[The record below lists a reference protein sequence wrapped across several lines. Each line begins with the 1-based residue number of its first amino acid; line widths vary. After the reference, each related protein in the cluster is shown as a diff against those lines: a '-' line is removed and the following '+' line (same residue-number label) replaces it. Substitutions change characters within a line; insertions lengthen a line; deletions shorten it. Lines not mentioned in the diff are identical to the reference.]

1 MHAPGGDPEEFGR
14 GLNGCIARVESRG
27 ARGERAPDGPT
38 ATSRPAPSGLGA
50 GALWGP
56 AAAVRS
62 RAVRNR
68 ALLDEAKV
76 AAQRREFGRAESL
89 VREVL
94 AARPDH
100 VPALDLL
107 GFVVYFQDR
116 PSEAEAICRRTL
128 ELKPDHPYAL
138 KGLGLC
144 LAKGGDIAGA
154 IASIERAIAL
164 KPDWFD
170 PYWDLAVTLVDAGRM
185 AEAVAVVQRGRVALP
200 DRERDWERM
209 ERHART
215 AGARALRRGPTD

>member
-1 MHAPGGDPEEFGR
+1 MHAAIGPELGSTTSDPAPGGLGAEA
-14 GLNGCIARVESRG
+14 LNGA
-27 ARGERAPDGPT
+27 
-38 ATSRPAPSGLGA
+38 
-50 GALWGP
+50 

-62 RAVRNR
+62 SGVRTR
-68 ALLDEAKV
+68 ALLDEAKI

-107 GFVVYFQDR
+107 GFVLYFQGR
-116 PSEAEAICRRTL
+116 PAEAEAVCRRTL

-144 LAKGGDIAGA
+144 LAKEGDLAGA

-185 AEAVAVVQRGRVALP
+185 ADAVAVVQRGRVALP
-200 DRERDWERM
+200 DRARDWERM

-215 AGARALRRGPTD
+215 SGARALRRGLAD

>member
-1 MHAPGGDPEEFGR
+1 
-14 GLNGCIARVESRG
+14 LNVTAR
-27 ARGERAPDGPT
+27 
-38 ATSRPAPSGLGA
+38 
-50 GALWGP
+50 
-56 AAAVRS
+56 AVRS
-62 RAVRNR
+62 LLVRYK

-76 AAQRREFGRAESL
+76 AAQRREFARAESL

-116 PSEAEAICRRTL
+116 PAEAEAVCRQTL
-128 ELKPDHPYAL
+128 ALKPDHPYAL

-144 LAKGGDIAGA
+144 LAKGGDVAGA
-154 IASIERAIAL
+154 VASIERAIAL

-185 AEAVAVVQRGRVALP
+185 AEAVAVVQRGRAALP

-215 AGARALRRGPTD
+215 SGARALRREPAD